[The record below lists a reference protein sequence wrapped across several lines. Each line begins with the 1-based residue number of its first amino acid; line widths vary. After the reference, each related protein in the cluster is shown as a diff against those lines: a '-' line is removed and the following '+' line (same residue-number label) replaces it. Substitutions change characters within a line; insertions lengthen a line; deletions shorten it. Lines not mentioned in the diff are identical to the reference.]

1 MFIWRKVGPARR
13 VTLPSQKGDWVGE
26 SSFQPSQS
34 LVSYVKTRPVI
45 KVGSPRVAR
54 GLRDKPSTQDNFS
67 SYNGA
72 LQ

>member
-1 MFIWRKVGPARR
+1 MFIWRKIGPARR
-13 VTLPSQKGDWVGE
+13 VTLPSPKGDWVGE

-34 LVSYVKTRPVI
+34 LVSHVNASRF

-54 GLRDKPSTQDNFS
+54 GLPNEPSTQNNFS